1 MAVDAIG
8 SSLGTQQN
16 SALAQSSTIDQ
27 EDFIRLFLAQ
37 LQFQDP
43 LEPVDNREFLAQL
56 AQFSALEQSR
66 QLSENTASMLAMSA
80 SDQAVGL
87 LNRQVDLTNLGVT
100 RSGTVVAVQFGQR
113 RSGAE
118 RARRH
123 RISQHRHPPVA
134 DLPRQTLTQA
144 DLHVP
149 SPVQQS
155 FRHVQLLAKPGYGVQ
170 QRIQHEYTWVSWQ

>member
-100 RSGTVVAVQFGQR
+100 RSGTVVAVQFGSAGPELSVRDANGSVSTGIRLSQ
-113 RSGAE
+113 
-118 RARRH
+118 
-123 RISQHRHPPVA
+123 ISLV
-134 DLPRQTLTQA
+134 
-144 DLHVP
+144 
-149 SPVQQS
+149 
-155 FRHVQLLAKPGYGVQ
+155 KP
-170 QRIQHEYTWVSWQ
+170 